1 MSGTPLAVGVAG
13 VGSLGFHH
21 ARHYASMPGVRLA
34 GIFDARPER
43 AAEVAAQLGT
53 TAFATYAAL
62 LDAVEAVSIVTP
74 TTEHHATGMAAIA
87 KGRHVL
93 MEKPVAATVAEAEEL
108 VDAAARQGV
117 VLQTGHIERF
127 NRAVRAAAPHLAK
140 PRYIESDRVAPFG
153 LRGSEVAVIL
163 DLMIHD
169 LDLVLSLVKEPVRDV
184 RASGIGIVTPS
195 VDIATA
201 RIEFASGAVANLT
214 ASRMARER
222 VRKLRI
228 FQPTGY
234 LSLDLSSGTG
244 EFLRLKPDAL
254 LQYMMMQKAGTEDR
268 GPGTGDRGPGTGA
281 VPELSQFVEQ
291 IALEAPEG
299 DSLQLELASFTRA
312 VRGEEPVAVSGA
324 EGLDALRLAFRV
336 MEAMGPAARL
346 TS

>member
-1 MSGTPLAVGVAG
+1 MSAAPLAVGVAG

-21 ARHYASMPGVRLA
+21 ARLYAATEGARLA
-34 GIFDARPER
+34 GIYDARPER
-43 AAEVAAQLGT
+43 AAEVAAQLKT
-53 TAFATYAAL
+53 TAFPTMDAL
-62 LDAVEAVSIVTP
+62 LDQVEAVSIVTP
-74 TTEHHATGMAAIA
+74 TPAHHAAGMAALA

-93 MEKPVAATVAEAEEL
+93 MEKPLAATVEEAEAL
-108 VDAAARQGV
+108 VAAADQAGV

-127 NRAVRAAAPHLAK
+127 NRAVRAAAPHLSK

-153 LRGSEVAVIL
+153 LRGSDVAVIL

-169 LDLVLSLVKEPVRDV
+169 LDLVLSLVREPVRDV

-201 RIEFASGAVANLT
+201 RIEFESGAVANLT
-214 ASRMARER
+214 ASRMARDR

-234 LSLDLSSGTG
+234 ISLDLAAGTG

-254 LQYMMMQKAGTEDR
+254 LQFVMMQQGAGAG
-268 GPGTGDRGPGTGA
+268 GPGSGTA
-281 VPELSQFVEQ
+281 PDLAQFVEQ
-291 IALEAPEG
+291 IPLEAPEG
-299 DSLQLELASFTRA
+299 DSLGLELRAFVRA
-312 VRGEEPVAVSGA
+312 VRGEEKVAVSGA

-346 TS
+346 AP

>member
-1 MSGTPLAVGVAG
+1 MSAAPLAVGVAG

-21 ARHYASMPGVRLA
+21 ARLYAALPDARLA
-34 GIFDARPER
+34 GIYDTRPER

-53 TAFATYAAL
+53 RAFDSLGAL
-62 LDAVEAVSIVTP
+62 LADVAAVSIVTP
-74 TTEHHATGMAAIA
+74 TPGHHAACMAALA
-87 KGRHVL
+87 RGCHVL
-93 MEKPVAATVAEAEEL
+93 VEKPIAATVAEAEEI
-108 VDAAARQGV
+108 VAAAQRAGV

-127 NRAVRAAAPHLAK
+127 NRAVRAAAPHLGK

-153 LRGSEVAVIL
+153 LRGSDVAVIL

-169 LDLVLSLVKEPVRDV
+169 LDLVLSLVREKVRDV

-201 RIEFASGAVANLT
+201 RIEFESGAVANLT
-214 ASRMARER
+214 ASRMARDR

-228 FQPTGY
+228 FQSTGY
-234 LSLDLSSGTG
+234 LSLDLAAGTG
-244 EFLRLKPDAL
+244 EFLRLKHDAL
-254 LQYMMMQKAGTEDR
+254 LKYAMMQGQ
-268 GPGTGDRGPGTGA
+268 GPGAGGQGA
-281 VPELSQFVEQ
+281 APPDLSEFVEQ

-299 DSLQLELASFTRA
+299 DSLGMELASFVRA